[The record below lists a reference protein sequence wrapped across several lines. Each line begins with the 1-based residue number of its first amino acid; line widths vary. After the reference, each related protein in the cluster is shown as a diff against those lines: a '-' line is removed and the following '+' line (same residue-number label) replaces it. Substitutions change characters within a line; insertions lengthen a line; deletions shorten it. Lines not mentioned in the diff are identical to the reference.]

1 MAYLK
6 GLQFLDVSRNHLSGS
21 TPKGLE
27 KLPFLKKLNLSFND
41 IEGEVPAEGV
51 FKNAS
56 AISVNGNTK
65 LCGGVPQLQ
74 LPPCPV
80 KVMKP
85 RKSLPFKLIIAIVVV
100 ILCFLLFSFLLVP
113 FWRKKSKRDSS
124 FVSTIELLPNVS
136 YEMLYQATNG
146 FSPSN
151 LIGTSSYGFVYN
163 GVLHPEERLVA
174 IKVLNLQRKGA
185 SRSFLAECN
194 VLTNIWHKNLVKILT
209 CCSNIDY
216 SGNC

>member
-1 MAYLK
+1 MQGNSFERSLPSSMAYLK

-21 TPKGLE
+21 APKGLE

-41 IEGEVPAEGV
+41 TKGEVPTEGV

-56 AISVNGNTK
+56 AILVNGNTK
-65 LCGGVPQLQ
+65 LYGGVPQLQ

-85 RKSLPFKLIIAIVVV
+85 RKSLSFKLIIAIAVV

-124 FVSTIELLPNVS
+124 FVSTIETPSKCVVQNALSSN
-136 YEMLYQATNG
+136 QWI
-146 FSPSN
+146 FS
-151 LIGTSSYGFVYN
+151 
-163 GVLHPEERLVA
+163 
-174 IKVLNLQRKGA
+174 K
-185 SRSFLAECN
+185 
-194 VLTNIWHKNLVKILT
+194 
-209 CCSNIDY
+209 
-216 SGNC
+216 

>member
-27 KLPFLKKLNLSFND
+27 KLPFLKKLNLLFND
-41 IEGEVPAEGV
+41 IEGEVPTGGV

-65 LCGGVPQLQ
+65 LYGGVPQLQ
-74 LPPCPV
+74 LPLCPV

-85 RKSLPFKLIIAIVVV
+85 RKSLSFKLIIAIVVV
-100 ILCFLLFSFLLVP
+100 ILCFFYFHSFL
-113 FWRKKSKRDSS
+113 FFFGGKNQKRDSS
-124 FVSTIELLPNVS
+124 IVFFVSTIELLPNVS
-136 YEMLYQATNG
+136 YKMLYQATNG

-151 LIGTSSYGFVYN
+151 LIGTGSYGLYIMEFFT
-163 GVLHPEERLVA
+163 P
-174 IKVLNLQRKGA
+174 KK
-185 SRSFLAECN
+185 
-194 VLTNIWHKNLVKILT
+194 
-209 CCSNIDY
+209 D
-216 SGNC
+216 